1 MPVGYLDLVGGISG
15 DMFVGALLDAGWPEE
30 ALCRSVAW
38 LGPEIAELRVETR
51 RPSGFRGQGILVVP
65 SASAS
70 DRASLSDLLRRVGE
84 APLDP
89 DVRARAANVF
99 RRLAEA
105 ESRAHG
111 VPLGHVHLHE
121 VGAIDALVDVVAAC
135 CGVRELGLERLH
147 VSPVPLGRGQV
158 EAAHGAIPL
167 PAPATAILLEGAPVR
182 WTGVEGERCTPTG
195 AALVCELG
203 TWSPP
208 PPMTLTR
215 VGCGAGTRSFP
226 DVPNLARLFLGE
238 VRPPESGEGRP
249 ASVSDLGEPPTW
261 GWGEGSAETCPGNW
275 NRVAVLC
282 TQIDDATPEEIGWL
296 SERLRAGPALDVLV
310 EPVQMKKS
318 RIGFHLTVIARLPDE
333 QDLVAELLAHSST
346 LGVRRRIEWRR
357 ELERAAGTVDTPYG
371 AIQVKLARR
380 GGGWVAEPEYE
391 SCRRAAEKAGAG
403 VRDVMH
409 AAARSIEAA
418 REAGTLGTA

>member
-1 MPVGYLDLVGGISG
+1 MLVGYLDLVSGISG

-30 ALCRSVAW
+30 ALRRSVAW

-51 RPSGFRGQGILVVP
+51 RPSGFRGKGIRVAPAASTSGHP
-65 SASAS
+65 SLA
-70 DRASLSDLLRRVGE
+70 DLLRRLGE
-84 APLDP
+84 APIDP
-89 DVRARAANVF
+89 VVLTRAADVF

-105 ESRAHG
+105 ESRAHD
-111 VPLGHVHLHE
+111 VPLEDVRFHE
-121 VGAIDALVDVVAAC
+121 VGAIDSLVDVVAAC

-147 VSPVPLGRGQV
+147 VSPVPLGLGRV
-158 EAAHGAIPL
+158 ETAHGAIPL

-182 WTGVEGERCTPTG
+182 WTGVDGERCTPTG
-195 AALVCELG
+195 AALISELG

-238 VRPPESGEGRP
+238 ARSPDAGEGRP
-249 ASVSDLGEPPTW
+249 GSLAAFGEVPTW
-261 GWGEGSAETCPGNW
+261 GWEGSGESCPGSW

-296 SERLRAGPALDVLV
+296 TERLRAGPALDVLV

-318 RIGFHLTVIARLPDE
+318 RVGLHLTVIARLTDE
-333 QDLVAELLAHSST
+333 RELMADMLAHSST

-357 ELERAAGTVDTPYG
+357 ELEREAGNVDTPYG

-380 GGGWVAEPEYE
+380 GEGWVAQPEYE
-391 SCRRAAEKAGAG
+391 SCRRAAEKAGVG

-418 REAGTLGTA
+418 REAGTLGPA